1 MSVQFKMIPK
11 QNNLITPPE
20 VKYYPCAVS
29 RGEMQLNDLAKII
42 SERSSMSKADCY
54 GVVVALSEVIGES
67 LSDGKI
73 VKIDSLGTFQLLLK
87 GTASETEDV
96 LGKAN
101 ITGARIR
108 YKPSQELKKM
118 VKRITYKRVR

>member
-11 QNNLITPPE
+11 QNNLVTPPE

-29 RGEMQLNDLAKII
+29 KGEMQLNDLAKII
-42 SERSSMSKADCY
+42 SEHSSMSKADCY
-54 GVVVALSEVIGES
+54 GVVVALSDVIGES

-73 VKIDSLGTFQLLLK
+73 VKIDALGTFQLILK
-87 GTASETEDV
+87 GTASETEDA

-101 ITGARIR
+101 ITGAKIS
-108 YKPSQELKKM
+108 YKPSQELKKR
-118 VKRITYKRVR
+118 VKQITYKRMR